1 MSTVL
6 VTGAGGMVGS
16 AVVTRLRS
24 SGHKVVCLEGDAR
37 EPAAVKA
44 ALDGVDAVAH
54 CAAIADPG
62 HEPLAEIFVN
72 NTIATFTVLWTAA
85 EYGVRRFVIASSAH
99 ATGLSL
105 NPHRPP
111 VDYPI
116 TEDTP
121 ADIADPYSMA
131 KQTDEN
137 TLRAVCRRFGASGV
151 ALRLPLVVPPDRR
164 DEMRRWYQSELD
176 VSHGG
181 GWVWVDSRDAAEAFR
196 LALTGEYEGGHVLLV
211 AAPTTFA
218 DRPTAELLPPGQP
231 FFPGHAAPVDTGRAR
246 ALLGWRPEHS

>member
-6 VTGAGGMVGS
+6 VTGADGMVGS

-85 EYGVRRFVIASSAH
+85 EHGVRRFVIASSAH

-137 TLRAVCRRFGASGV
+137 MGLG
-151 ALRLPLVVPPDRR
+151 
-164 DEMRRWYQSELD
+164 
-176 VSHGG
+176 
-181 GWVWVDSRDAAEAFR
+181 R
-196 LALTGEYEGGHVLLV
+196 LAGRGRGVPARAHRRV
-211 AAPTTFA
+211 
-218 DRPTAELLPPGQP
+218 R
-231 FFPGHAAPVDTGRAR
+231 GRAR
-246 ALLGWRPEHS
+246 AARGGADDLRGPADRGAAAARAAVLPRTRGAGRHRPRTSTAGLATGALVKIAVF